1 MQQGQLWDQRL
12 GHRDSPLCLL
22 IPIMTSKS
30 CKTTHAGFALFS
42 LVAAGKPEPVKGAD
56 YLKLGTR
63 TQMTPHVFGY
73 SYTELVFRFVFP
85 LTRSQSVQMY

>member
-1 MQQGQLWDQRL
+1 MYAAGAAR
-12 GHRDSPLCLL
+12 GNPLCLL

-30 CKTTHAGFALFS
+30 CKTTHTGFALFS

-56 YLKLGTR
+56 YLKLGTG